1 MNTGRFFAIIICF
14 IVISCNRNEVYDS
27 QVEQLLNADTSI
39 LMVSPAALETNDSSR
54 KFIRTAELKFKVK
67 SVTESTYDIEN
78 TAIEEGGFIVY
89 SHLESN
95 IDYTSITKISSD
107 SSLETT
113 HYTVSNNITIR
124 VPDANLHNTLQEI
137 SKNIDFLDYRV
148 IKADDVALHLLK
160 NDLAQKRSANNERRI
175 AAAIEKKAKTLN
187 ETTASEEVLFNR
199 QTQSDEAKVANLSLH
214 DQVNFS
220 TITLSIYQRPSI
232 KRELILN
239 DKNIEEY
246 DPSFGLRIAE
256 ALKSGWSILE
266 NFLVFL
272 VHTWGFLIIALLVW
286 LLIRKYRR
294 QKK

>member
-89 SHLESN
+89 SHLESI

-199 QTQSDEAKVANLSLH
+199 QTQSDEAKLANLSLN
-214 DQVNFS
+214 DQVSFS

>member
-1 MNTGRFFAIIICF
+1 
-14 IVISCNRNEVYDS
+14 
-27 QVEQLLNADTSI
+27 
-39 LMVSPAALETNDSSR
+39 
-54 KFIRTAELKFKVK
+54 
-67 SVTESTYDIEN
+67 
-78 TAIEEGGFIVY
+78 
-89 SHLESN
+89 
-95 IDYTSITKISSD
+95 
-107 SSLETT
+107 
-113 HYTVSNNITIR
+113 
-124 VPDANLHNTLQEI
+124 
-137 SKNIDFLDYRV
+137 FLDYRV